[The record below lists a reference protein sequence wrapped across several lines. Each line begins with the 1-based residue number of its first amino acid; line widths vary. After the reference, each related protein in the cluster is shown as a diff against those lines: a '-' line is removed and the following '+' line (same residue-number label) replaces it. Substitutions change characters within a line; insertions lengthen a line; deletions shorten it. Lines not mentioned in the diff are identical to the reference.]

1 MSLRA
6 RRAETSWRTSNA
18 GAWRS
23 TWRCQNCGDRSP
35 DGLYGVRSPRPQLS
49 PACSSCGP
57 HRPAM
62 RPRAAGIPRR
72 CGQRLQATSQEE
84 PRWWIS
90 TPDSLDSN
98 RSGLMRYRISRSLLA
113 AAGLL
118 LTASAVRAQEQGPMP
133 NPQAIQMQVQRI
145 AEQRPREAEAA
156 ARAFLN
162 VISMQRGQGSVETNV
177 AWLESLKANDLG
189 AYWQEVA
196 QLTVQFDVVQN
207 LVRRDS
213 TRAALVTQMFGLEYM
228 ARTLQRA
235 YRAAADTQR
244 ESIRSQIEKVIA
256 AHFDYENQLRL
267 FEIKDIERR
276 LSEVRAETQRRVDK
290 RAEFIRFAVDDI
302 IRDATRPQ

>member
-6 RRAETSWRTSNA
+6 QRVGTSWRTSNA
-18 GAWRS
+18 RALRS
-23 TWRCQNCGDRSP
+23 TWRCPTRGDQSP
-35 DGLYGVRSPRPQLS
+35 DGPRWVASPRPRLS
-49 PACSSCGP
+49 PACCSPGP
-57 HRPAM
+57 TRPAPQ
-62 RPRAAGIPRR
+62 PRGAGIPRR
-72 CGQRLQATSQEE
+72 CGQLLQATSPEE
-84 PRWWIS
+84 TRWWTS

-98 RSGLMRYRISRSLLA
+98 RSGLMRCRISRSLLA

-118 LTASAVRAQEQGPMP
+118 LTARAIRAQEQGPMP
-133 NPQAIQMQVQRI
+133 NPQAMQMQAQQI
-145 AEQRPREAEAA
+145 AQQRPREAEAA
-156 ARAFLN
+156 ARALLN

-177 AWLESLKANDLG
+177 AWLESLKANDMG

-276 LSEVRAETQRRVDK
+276 LSEVRAETQRRLDK
-290 RAEFIRFAVDDI
+290 RAEFIKFAVDDI
-302 IRDATRPQ
+302 VRDAIRPR